1 MAGLHWAPAADTPAA
16 ACAVRFAQPHQSNS
30 HPPRCGRRTVR
41 LARSLLAW
49 TRSAEVGGSVQPA
62 GAKRRSAREAEHL
75 IRRRRTSEV
84 AQWALANVDLKPFIY
99 VYDLPPEYNEAFKA
113 LPAGWHS
120 DQYDCALP
128 ALCRAVA
135 LSHRS

>member
-1 MAGLHWAPAADTPAA
+1 MSAT
-16 ACAVRFAQPHQSNS
+16 RRAQDVTSS
-30 HPPRCGRRTVR
+30 
-41 LARSLLAW
+41 
-49 TRSAEVGGSVQPA
+49 
-62 GAKRRSAREAEHL
+62 AKRRSAREAEHL

-84 AQWALANVDLKPFIY
+84 AQWALADVDLKPFIF

-128 ALCRAVA
+128 ASAQSRPC
-135 LSHRS
+135 